1 MKRALTIVGITLIS
15 LVAIVLIAATL
26 VVWVV
31 VTPDKLTPIV
41 RDVAKEYVTVPHQLG
56 DIDLTFFSSFP
67 AFGVRI
73 EGLEIVNP
81 VPGAQNDTLL
91 SAGEVVATIDIMAFL
106 NDNKLDI
113 RALTLRDVHA
123 NIYIDSVGKGNW
135 DVFALP
141 PDTLQDED
149 TTAFKLPFDEIHVD
163 NAMMASNRLTFV
175 DRKDSIEAS
184 IDGFGFD
191 AQIESWD
198 DIRLKL
204 RTLAVNAKLK
214 DQHYVRD
221 AKIEMDLPCSVHL
234 DSMYF
239 ALHNASLSV
248 EDLKLGIDGWAQIGD
263 SITMDVRVTAKEW
276 EIAKIPP
283 LVPDTYRSLLKQVEV
298 EGLLSL
304 DAHAYGAY
312 ADSVMPIVDAQ
323 IDLQDGE
330 GQYKPLPYKAQK
342 VQAQLNAH
350 LDLNDSLASYASA
363 TLSADTKQSHL
374 EAEAEV
380 KELLGNPLIDGIVRA
395 KANIPDFAYFMP
407 KNLKVK
413 GKTEGEVKMLT
424 RLSELTSM
432 NIARGHYIDGR
443 FDINRLSVDM
453 DDIHAELPKNELSF
467 RIPNGKPTDAIYR
480 WLGAQLKMQ
489 SVKTKMA
496 DLKAE
501 TGNTNIL
508 LETNNILSSD
518 PVLKANLRLA
528 CEQDLTAKNDSMS
541 LRAKQ
546 PKLGVK
552 AAYNIKA
559 KEAMPIVDATLDA
572 NAIDG
577 DYTGIKAALQKT
589 HLTAHMHSDSKR
601 NSLLHMNTTL
611 TSPFLTASMGD
622 SVAAKMSA
630 PKLSATMQYDTKDTT
645 TLPTIDANL
654 LFATLNGNYTDIAAD
669 LKQSNI
675 TMGLCSEKNQK
686 HRPKIKASLSTT
698 AMQVAKG
705 EVVKAK
711 TAAFAMDAQA
721 HYNDKA
727 KKFLLQWNP
736 KLNVNLQQ
744 GHAEL
749 AMFNYPIVIP
759 AIDFSYSNR
768 MFVINRSQ
776 VHLGS
781 SDFSLSGKVN
791 NIGEWLEGKGVL
803 QGDLNFV
810 SDYTDVNE
818 LMTMFSAEEGSEE
831 EHVDKSKEETATA
844 KQEGPFLVPTD
855 VDLTLNTKIKMADVF
870 TEQVHDLKGK
880 MYVKN
885 GILALEEMGFVCNA
899 AKLQLT
905 AMYRTPRR
913 NHLYLGLDY
922 HMLDVDI
929 DTLIEMIPTL
939 TDMVPM
945 LSSFKGN
952 AEFHLAAET
961 YLNQK
966 YEPKM
971 STLRGAASLSGKD
984 LVVMDTETFSKISK
998 LLMFNKKTEN
1008 KVDSISAEVT
1018 VYKNEIDVYPFCVQ
1032 MDNYMVA
1039 MGGRHNTNMTFD
1051 YDINV
1056 LKPIYL
1062 GVNVSGSLD
1071 NLNIKLAKCKFAKD
1085 FRPTW
1090 HRKVDTE
1097 SADLRRRIRQSMQK
1111 NVKQ

>member
-1 MKRALTIVGITLIS
+1 
-15 LVAIVLIAATL
+15 
-26 VVWVV
+26 
-31 VTPDKLTPIV
+31 
-41 RDVAKEYVTVPHQLG
+41 
-56 DIDLTFFSSFP
+56 
-67 AFGVRI
+67 
-73 EGLEIVNP
+73 
-81 VPGAQNDTLL
+81 
-91 SAGEVVATIDIMAFL
+91 
-106 NDNKLDI
+106 
-113 RALTLRDVHA
+113 
-123 NIYIDSVGKGNW
+123 
-135 DVFALP
+135 
-141 PDTLQDED
+141 
-149 TTAFKLPFDEIHVD
+149 
-163 NAMMASNRLTFV
+163 
-175 DRKDSIEAS
+175 
-184 IDGFGFD
+184 
-191 AQIESWD
+191 
-198 DIRLKL
+198 
-204 RTLAVNAKLK
+204 
-214 DQHYVRD
+214 
-221 AKIEMDLPCSVHL
+221 
-234 DSMYF
+234 
-239 ALHNASLSV
+239 
-248 EDLKLGIDGWAQIGD
+248 
-263 SITMDVRVTAKEW
+263 
-276 EIAKIPP
+276 
-283 LVPDTYRSLLKQVEV
+283 
-298 EGLLSL
+298 
-304 DAHAYGAY
+304 
-312 ADSVMPIVDAQ
+312 
-323 IDLQDGE
+323 
-330 GQYKPLPYKAQK
+330 
-342 VQAQLNAH
+342 
-350 LDLNDSLASYASA
+350 
-363 TLSADTKQSHL
+363 
-374 EAEAEV
+374 
-380 KELLGNPLIDGIVRA
+380 
-395 KANIPDFAYFMP
+395 
-407 KNLKVK
+407 
-413 GKTEGEVKMLT
+413 
-424 RLSELTSM
+424 
-432 NIARGHYIDGR
+432 
-443 FDINRLSVDM
+443 
-453 DDIHAELPKNELSF
+453 
-467 RIPNGKPTDAIYR
+467 
-480 WLGAQLKMQ
+480 
-489 SVKTKMA
+489 
-496 DLKAE
+496 
-501 TGNTNIL
+501 
-508 LETNNILSSD
+508 
-518 PVLKANLRLA
+518 
-528 CEQDLTAKNDSMS
+528 
-541 LRAKQ
+541 
-546 PKLGVK
+546 
-552 AAYNIKA
+552 
-559 KEAMPIVDATLDA
+559 
-572 NAIDG
+572 
-577 DYTGIKAALQKT
+577 
-589 HLTAHMHSDSKR
+589 
-601 NSLLHMNTTL
+601 
-611 TSPFLTASMGD
+611 
-622 SVAAKMSA
+622 
-630 PKLSATMQYDTKDTT
+630 
-645 TLPTIDANL
+645 
-654 LFATLNGNYTDIAAD
+654 
-669 LKQSNI
+669 
-675 TMGLCSEKNQK
+675 
-686 HRPKIKASLSTT
+686 
-698 AMQVAKG
+698 
-705 EVVKAK
+705 
-711 TAAFAMDAQA
+711 
-721 HYNDKA
+721 
-727 KKFLLQWNP
+727 
-736 KLNVNLQQ
+736 
-744 GHAEL
+744 
-749 AMFNYPIVIP
+749 MFNYPIVIP

-791 NIGEWLEGKGVL
+791 NIGEWLEGKGIL

-984 LVVMDTETFSKISK
+984 LVVMDGETFSKISK